1 MVEERRVAK
10 QQVLQ
15 VCHSYYPPY
24 LDVARQYN
32 ALFDRAHW
40 HITTVFL
47 TGASD
52 PAIADQIGSDT
63 VIFLEHESRALRG
76 FKRAQIRQLREIAA
90 ANRFAF
96 AIAHR
101 YKALYICTHVPGLF
115 TFGVHHRPGGYKR
128 WTRRFYVRGHRQSL
142 ALLGVS
148 DAVRDNMRRSLPDF
162 PPEKIETLYNH
173 IDPQVQRAELLERA
187 QARAHLQLPA
197 DVYLFGNVGRLHPDK
212 DQATLIRAF
221 ARSIDR
227 LGDARLVLVGKGR
240 LEQNLKALA
249 AELGVADRVLFTG
262 PVPDARRYFAA
273 FDSFVLSSDHE
284 PFGMVLL
291 EAMAARLPIAATDC
305 GGAGEVVGDAGLTF
319 ALGDVAGLAEVL
331 CRLQA
336 LDAAGIDAMQAR
348 LEERLQRLF
357 TDRAVRAAFWS
368 LPAVRELARARGIGL
383 AEDDV

>member
-1 MVEERRVAK
+1 MPK

-15 VCHSYYPPY
+15 VCHSYDPPY

-52 PAIADQIGSDT
+52 PALAGQIGSDV

-76 FKRAQIRQLREIAA
+76 FKRAQIRQLRELAA

-101 YKALYICTHVPGLF
+101 YKALYICTHIPGLF

-128 WTRRFYVRGHRQSL
+128 WTRRFYVRGRRESL

-148 DAVRDNMRRSLPDF
+148 NAVRDNMRASLPRL
-162 PPEKIETLYNH
+162 PPEQIETLYNH
-173 IDPQVQRAELLERA
+173 IDPEAQRAELLSRQE
-187 QARAHLQLPA
+187 AREQLGLPRET
-197 DVYLFGNVGRLHPDK
+197 YLFANVGRLHPDK

-221 ARSIDR
+221 ARSAAK
-227 LGDARLVLVGKGR
+227 LGDAKLVIVGKGR

-249 AELGVADRVLFTG
+249 VELQVSDRVVFTG

-305 GGAGEVVGDAGLTF
+305 GGAGEVVGDAGLVF
-319 ALGDVAGLAEVL
+319 ELGNVEQLSQRFCEL
-331 CRLQA
+331 HA
-336 LDAAGIDAMQAR
+336 LDTAAIAAMQAR

-357 TDRAVRAAFWS
+357 TDAAVRSAFWS
-368 LPAVRELARARGIGL
+368 LPVARELATERGMVSG
-383 AEDDV
+383 V